1 MRYDLAVLGGG
12 SAGLAAATFAAR
24 MGALVVLVETD
35 SLGGDCTWTG
45 CVPSKALIHAARV
58 VHQARTGGWLGA
70 GNVDFP
76 AVMRHVREAVRGVS
90 ELESAAALR
99 ARGIEVVT
107 GRARFIDAN
116 AIEADGRRLEARRF
130 VVCTGAEPAP
140 PPIRGLGEVPYLTY
154 RTVFDLDRLPRRL
167 LVLGG
172 GPLGAEL
179 AQAFQRLGSSVTILE
194 QVHRLLPMAGREASA
209 VVEQRF
215 RREGIELVLGSEV
228 ERVDGGGGE
237 VAVVA
242 AGGRRAGDALLVAT
256 GRRPRVAGLGLE
268 DIGVTVTP
276 HGIEAGEDLRT
287 SLRHVYAAGDVI
299 GGPQFTHYAVW
310 QGYAAARNALFPG
323 RAPGIR
329 TPVPWAV
336 FTDPEVAQ
344 VGLSE
349 EDARAG
355 GRRVEVHR
363 WPVERI
369 DRAHTEGDVD
379 GFIEL
384 VTAGGDRLLGATIVS
399 AGAADLANQV
409 AVAMETGAGLSRLS
423 RTIHVYPTRGYGLL
437 QVASSVRLDH
447 AASGRRVR
455 LLRRLTWGR

>member
-1 MRYDLAVLGGG
+1 MRYDLVVLGGG
-12 SAGLAAATFAAR
+12 SAGLAAATFAAG
-24 MGALVVLVETD
+24 MGARVVLVEAD
-35 SLGGDCTWTG
+35 RLGGDCTWTG

-58 VHQARTGGWLGA
+58 AHQARTSGWLGA
-70 GNVDFP
+70 GDVDFP
-76 AVMRHVREAVRGVS
+76 AVMRHVREAVRRVS
-90 ELESAAALR
+90 EQETAASLR
-99 ARGIEVVT
+99 ARGIDVVI
-107 GRARFIDAN
+107 GRARFLDGN
-116 AIEADGRRLEARRF
+116 AVEADARRLEARRF

-140 PPIRGLGEVPYLTY
+140 PPIPGLRDVPHLTY
-154 RTVFDLDRLPRRL
+154 RTVFDLERLPRRL

-194 QVHRLLPMAGREASA
+194 QLDRLLPMAHPEASA
-209 VVEQRF
+209 LIEQRF
-215 RREGIELVLGSEV
+215 RREGIELVLGSEM

-237 VAVVA
+237 VVVAA
-242 AGGRRAGDALLVAT
+242 AGGRRAGDVLLVAT
-256 GRRPRVAGLGLE
+256 GRRPRLAGLGLE

-276 HGIEAGEDLRT
+276 HGIEVDVDLRT
-287 SLRHVYAAGDVI
+287 SLHHVYAAGDVA

-323 RAPGIR
+323 RLRGIR
-329 TPVPWAV
+329 TPVPWVV

-369 DRAHTEGDVD
+369 DRAHAEGDTD
-379 GFIEL
+379 GFLEL

-409 AVAMETGAGLSRLS
+409 AVAMETGAGLARLS

-437 QVASSVRLDH
+437 QVASSVRLEQ
-447 AASGRRVR
+447 AASSRRLR
-455 LLRRLTWGR
+455 LLRRLAWRR